1 VIWRA
6 GYRLLLWLAFPW
18 VLARLWWRGREEP
31 GYRRHIGERFGFY
44 GERPSKPVVW
54 LHAVSVGETRASEPL
69 ARALLARH
77 PGSELLVTQMTAT
90 GRETARA
97 VFGPDARL
105 AYLPYDYP
113 FSVRRF
119 LRHFRPRVGL
129 IMETEVWFNL
139 VRECEVAGVP
149 LLLVNAR
156 MSERSRR
163 AYAAVAPLAR
173 QAFAHLGAVAAQSA
187 DDAARLRALGAPRVQ
202 VTGNLKFDVTAPAGM
217 KALAAEFRAR
227 FGSRRVLLAASTREG
242 EEDALVDALER
253 NSIGD
258 ALTVIVPRHPQRF
271 DEVAQA
277 LARRGLAY
285 VRRSAGRPVAP
296 DCRYVLGDSMGEM
309 AAYYQACDVALIG
322 GSLLPY
328 GGQNLIEACALGVPA
343 MFGPHTFN
351 FAQAADAAVAAGAA
365 LRVET
370 AEQAAVAARAL
381 LQDAGRRARMAQAG
395 LRFCA
400 EHRGAAERTLA
411 LVETV
416 LAHAREPGAAAPRPV

>member
-18 VLARLWWRGREEP
+18 VLVRLWWRGRGER
-31 GYRRHIGERFGFY
+31 GYRRHVGERFGFY
-44 GERPSKPVVW
+44 GERPSKPVIW

-69 ARALLARH
+69 ARALLARY
-77 PGSELLVTQMTAT
+77 PGSELLITQMTAT

-129 IMETEVWFNL
+129 LMETEIWFNL
-139 VRECEVAGVP
+139 VRECQAAEVP

-156 MSERSRR
+156 MSEKSRR

-173 QAFAHLGAVAAQSA
+173 EAFARLRAVAAQTP
-187 DDAARLRALGAPRVQ
+187 DDAERLRSLGAAGAE
-202 VTGNLKFDVTAPAGM
+202 VTGNLKFDVVAPEGM
-217 KALAAEFRAR
+217 KALAAALRQR
-227 FGSRRVLLAASTREG
+227 FGGRRTLLLASTREG
-242 EEDALVDALER
+242 EEDLLVDALEH

-271 DEVAQA
+271 DEVAQ
-277 LARRGLAY
+277 LIGQRGLAL
-285 VRRSAGRPVAP
+285 VRRSSGGAVAP
-296 DCRYVLGDSMGEM
+296 DCRFFLGDSMGEM

-328 GGQNLIEACALGVPA
+328 GGQNLIEACALGVPVLL
-343 MFGPHTFN
+343 GPHTYN
-351 FAQAADAAVAAGAA
+351 FAQAAEAAVAAGAA
-365 LRVET
+365 LRIAT
-370 AEQAAVAARAL
+370 PEQAAVEARAL
-381 LQDAGRRARMAQAG
+381 LQDPGRRARMAQAG

-400 EHRGAAERTLA
+400 EHRGATDRTLA
-411 LVETV
+411 LVESV
-416 LAHAREPGAAAPRPV
+416 LEG